1 METTNRNGRWEKT
14 PWVRNMISINVLGLH
29 KGKMTSP
36 NTQNVNLSSKT
47 LSITK
52 NRFLAWRT
60 MRKMQKIVR
69 ETHNNFQLREE
80 RNSDLLKP
88 PNHESML
95 YIHSTMLKWV
105 FLAM

>member
-1 METTNRNGRWEKT
+1 
-14 PWVRNMISINVLGLH
+14 MISINVLGLH
-29 KGKMTSP
+29 KVKTTSP
-36 NTQNVNLSSKT
+36 NTQNINLSSKT

-52 NRFLAWRT
+52 NGFSAWRT

-69 ETHNNFQLREE
+69 EMHNNIQLREE
-80 RNSDLLKP
+80 RKSDLLKP